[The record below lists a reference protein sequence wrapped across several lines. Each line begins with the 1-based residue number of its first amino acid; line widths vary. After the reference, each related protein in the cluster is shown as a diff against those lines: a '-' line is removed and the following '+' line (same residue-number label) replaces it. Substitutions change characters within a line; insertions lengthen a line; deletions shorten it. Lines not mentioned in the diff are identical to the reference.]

1 MEEIKYSGY
10 FCSKCNFIPLIKIIP
25 KNNNIKVFSS
35 CKCHNQYEN
44 IESFL
49 KHKYKKDIININKI
63 NKQSPNNY
71 HNTLSF
77 EKENLESIIQKF
89 NKEKIKVLEQG
100 INIKNQLNFY
110 LLILFFEYYVN

>member
-10 FCSKCNFIPLIKIIP
+10 FCSKCNFIPLIKIIQ

-63 NKQSPNNY
+63 NKESPNN
-71 HNTLSF
+71 
-77 EKENLESIIQKF
+77 
-89 NKEKIKVLEQG
+89 
-100 INIKNQLNFY
+100 
-110 LLILFFEYYVN
+110 